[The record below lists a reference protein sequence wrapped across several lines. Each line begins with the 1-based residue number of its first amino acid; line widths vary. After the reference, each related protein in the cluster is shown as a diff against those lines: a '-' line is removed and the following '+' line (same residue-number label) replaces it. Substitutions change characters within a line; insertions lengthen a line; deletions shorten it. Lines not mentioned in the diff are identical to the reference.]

1 MSFYSTDSSVS
12 QIRSDEKVVRTSSLQ
27 VVTKKLLDSECGTS
41 TTSTLSTDPMRIEPS
56 KVCFEA
62 VEPGVRYVMNIS
74 VVNKTKAAQ
83 RIRFLPPKTGNFSI
97 NYIPAG
103 AVAPGLDVRAE
114 VECQV
119 ADDATEF
126 FISDAITVIMG
137 QHRVDIP
144 LLAQKPC
151 ADVVFNSFLNFGL
164 LPEKQ
169 TASSTVEFE
178 NKGDVAAQVVFEKN
192 SNSKLMLDAAAVK
205 IEPHSKFSLT
215 VKCDCKTLGPIRELI
230 TVNLP
235 GIAENM
241 ILDVSAQVIAHTL
254 SLLSARDN
262 SLLELVDFGALFY
275 GQTQQV
281 EAILVNNGPQ
291 QVNFTVNF
299 PDEEADSSGLEK
311 QMCISPMDGTLNPFT
326 QLPVTLHFNPVA
338 PEPGKG
344 FASQFIG
351 ELSETVPVTTKALI
365 DAHDMDDDQKV
376 HLMLNGSVVMP
387 TFKLSPTNLRF
398 GSCPVNDRREIIMT
412 LQNTSP
418 IPLKFNFT
426 KGAQYN
432 FTPSA
437 GSVDANQ
444 SKSII
449 ASFLPS
455 QLGEIKKV
463 SKMLIENGLR
473 SVDVRIMGESTPSG
487 LKKKVVG
494 GTVKVQADFK
504 PSYKFVDPAEVK
516 RGNAEGLEGPEG
528 RAGDKFRRPAPWDSQ
543 DFVSSTSW
551 DEVYD
556 STNPNVSGGPP
567 QSVSNDPV
575 TFSLQELQ
583 RRAQHKSTY
592 NDYLQTSHLKRGEQ
606 RQRAKKKALTAKG
619 RSDRDDPDGVDM
631 GMERGLGDD
640 PMLKIPLA
648 DEPLWLANRGEKG
661 ERPSFQ
667 FDEDRMIGK
676 KAKEGPSTQAEMRE
690 CSTELNSESIR
701 KVTASHKVNGDPCLC
716 CWIILCV

>member
-12 QIRSDEKVVRTSSLQ
+12 QNHLDDNKMLKTSSLQ
-27 VVTKKLLDSECGTS
+27 EVTKKILDSNCGLSVS
-41 TTSTLSTDPMRIEPS
+41 TNMSAAEPMRIEPS
-56 KVCFEA
+56 KVYFEA

-83 RIRFLPPKTGNFSI
+83 RIRFLPPKTGNFAI

-114 VECQV
+114 VECHV
-119 ADDATEF
+119 ADNASEF
-126 FISDAITVIMG
+126 FISDSITVVMG
-137 QHRVDIP
+137 QHKVEIP

-169 TASSTVEFE
+169 LASSTVVFE
-178 NKGDVAAQVVFEKN
+178 NRGDVAALISFHKEN
-192 SNSKLMLDAAAVK
+192 NSKFLLGTATTK
-205 IEPHSKFSLT
+205 IEPHSEFSLT
-215 VKCDCKTLGPIRELI
+215 IRCDCKTLGPIRELI
-230 TVNLP
+230 RVDMP
-235 GIAENM
+235 GVAENM
-241 ILDVSAQVIAHTL
+241 ILDVSAQVVAHTL
-254 SLLSARDN
+254 SLMSAHDN
-262 SLLELVDFGALFY
+262 KVLDMVEFGAMYY
-275 GQTQQV
+275 GQSKSV
-281 EAILVNNGPQ
+281 KAILINNGPQ

-299 PDEEADSSGLEK
+299 PDDDADSAGPEK
-311 QMCISPMDGTLNPFT
+311 QMSISPMDGTLNPFT

-344 FASQFIG
+344 FASQFVG
-351 ELSETVPVTTKALI
+351 ELSESIPVSMKALI

-376 HLMLNGSVVMP
+376 HLLLSASVVMP

-398 GSCPVNDRREIIMT
+398 GPCPVNDRREILMT

-426 KGAQYN
+426 KGAQYS
-432 FTPSA
+432 FTPPS
-437 GSVDANQ
+437 GSVDSHQ

-455 QLGEIKKV
+455 QLGDIKKV

-473 SVDVRIMGESTPSG
+473 SVEVRIMGESIPSG
-487 LKKKVVG
+487 TKKKVIG
-494 GTVKVQADFK
+494 GTAKVQADFK

-516 RGNAEGLEGPEG
+516 RNANGGGGLDSNLGG
-528 RAGDKFRRPAPWDSQ
+528 GVNDKFRRAAPWDSQ
-543 DFVSSTSW
+543 EFVSSTSW

-556 STNPNVSGGPP
+556 STNQSVNAGPP

-583 RRAQHKSTY
+583 RRAQHKNKY
-592 NDYLQTSHLKRGEQ
+592 NDFLQTSHAKRGEQ
-606 RQRAKKKALTAKG
+606 QRNMKKKMMTAKG
-619 RSDRDDPDGVDM
+619 RSDRDDPEGVDM
-631 GMERGLGDD
+631 GMERGLNDD
-640 PMLKIPLA
+640 PLLKIPVA
-648 DEPLWLANRGEKG
+648 DEPLWLVNRGDKG

-701 KVTASHKVNGDPCLC
+701 KITASHKVNLF
-716 CWIILCV
+716 ILFAL